1 MMKLKNKSKN
11 TTVNRHLTVIIP
23 VYNSSKII
31 GNLLELLNKKLSLLK
46 KQKIINKF
54 ETILVNDCSTDNSLV
69 VLEKFSKD
77 KNIKIINLKKNIGQ
91 HLATI
96 CGLNYSTGNIF
107 VTMDDDLQHDPDSV
121 DKLLIPIINNE
132 CDACYAKYK
141 IRKHSIWKIF
151 LSDINNYFLSLLFR
165 NKSKTLKVTSFR
177 CFNKSVR
184 DIIILSNKTSTYID
198 GFILKNFNRIS
209 QIDVVHQK
217 RQIGKSNY
225 TFLKLIN
232 LWLNIIFSFTYM
244 PLRLFTFFGMMV
256 LCFSLAY
263 ILRIFYMIFILN
275 ISYPIGW
282 PSVMLSIFFFGGFI
296 ILGIGIIGEYL
307 CRQIQD
313 SEYIERESKFF
324 IKNKINII

>member
-1 MMKLKNKSKN
+1 MMKLKKKLKN
-11 TTVNRHLTVIIP
+11 TTVNRHLSVIIP
-23 VYNSSKII
+23 VYNSSEIVA
-31 GNLLELLNKKLSLLK
+31 NLINLLNKKLSLLK
-46 KQKIINKF
+46 KLKFITKF
-54 ETILVNDCSTDNSLV
+54 EIILVNDFSSDKSLV

-77 KNIKIINLKKNIGQ
+77 KNIKIIDLKKNIGQ

-96 CGLNYSTGNIF
+96 CGLNYATGNIF
-107 VTMDDDLQHDPDSV
+107 VTMDDDLQHDPDSI
-121 DKLLIPIINNE
+121 DKLIKPVINQE
-132 CDACYAKYK
+132 CEASYAKYQ
-141 IRKHSIWKIF
+141 IRKHSTWKIL
-151 LSDINNYFLSLLFR
+151 LSDINNYFLSLLFK
-165 NKSKTLKVTSFR
+165 NKPKNLKVSSFR

-198 GFILKNFNRIS
+198 GFILKNFNRIR
-209 QIDVVHQK
+209 QIDILHKK

-225 TFLKLIN
+225 TLIKLIN
-232 LWLNIIFSFTYM
+232 LWLNIIFSFTFM
-244 PLRLFTFFGMMV
+244 PLRLFTFFGMIV
-256 LCFSLAY
+256 LFISLAY

-275 ISYPIGW
+275 VTYPIGW

-313 SEYIERESKFF
+313 SEYIEKESKFF